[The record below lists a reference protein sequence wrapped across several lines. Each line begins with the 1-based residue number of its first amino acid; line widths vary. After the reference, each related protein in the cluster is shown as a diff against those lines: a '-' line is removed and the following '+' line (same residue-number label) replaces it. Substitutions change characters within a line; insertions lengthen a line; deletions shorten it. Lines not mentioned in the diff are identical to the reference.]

1 MAHPNSVSRLLT
13 IFARNALGARSI
25 SIIRR
30 INRNIRKM
38 PKDTAD
44 H

>member
-13 IFARNALGARSI
+13 ICARNALGARSI